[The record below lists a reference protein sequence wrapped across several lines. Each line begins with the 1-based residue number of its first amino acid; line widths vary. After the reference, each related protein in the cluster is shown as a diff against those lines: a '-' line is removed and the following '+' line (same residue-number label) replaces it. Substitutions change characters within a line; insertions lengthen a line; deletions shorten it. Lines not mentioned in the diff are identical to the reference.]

1 MTVFDSRFSGAVTV
15 KIVGKI
21 DENFD
26 FFSRKDTFRCIST
39 SRTSK
44 VYPKGTIIDAMG
56 YNIFD
61 NYSVNR
67 TGFFTYKGKDWKSK
81 EYPIIDG
88 INPATKVQERGRS

>member
-39 SRTSK
+39 SRTNRT
-44 VYPKGTIIDAMG
+44 YPKGTIIDAMG
-56 YNIFD
+56 YDLFD
-61 NYSVNR
+61 TYSINR

-88 INPATKVQERGRS
+88 ISLATKIQERGRY